1 MAKPST
7 ISSVASDE
15 LKFASHEMENLDVV
29 FMDSSSSVS
38 AIDETSERKR
48 SYCTCLSLRNMTL
61 GSFVETFHGSAPTC
75 IRVAQ
80 QCEQLY
86 FGSCLSDV
94 DVRSEHRGLAT
105 HLWSVLP
112 YHAENFMA
120 VSKTKL
126 CPSQKEI
133 LQHTKQK
140 RNYGNLW
147 KSWMQKSSID
157 DFIRGK
163 IQLMDEEMHSD
174 GNGVFFE
181 RLETSVIF
189 SSILSVPGYKQT
201 MEMHAD
207 QNSINYKIQGTSN
220 VAFSYYTWRHL
231 LLLAV
236 DEERKV
242 YVLFLV
248 YYCFNPADWRR
259 MKEQQPWNAMENLRE
274 DS

>member
-1 MAKPST
+1 MFEVNIVALRHICGQCCPIMRKHPAEICLFFTENFLINS
-7 ISSVASDE
+7 ISSSPWED
-15 LKFASHEMENLDVV
+15 
-29 FMDSSSSVS
+29 
-38 AIDETSERKR
+38 
-48 SYCTCLSLRNMTL
+48 
-61 GSFVETFHGSAPTC
+61 
-75 IRVAQ
+75 
-80 QCEQLY
+80 
-86 FGSCLSDV
+86 
-94 DVRSEHRGLAT
+94 
-105 HLWSVLP
+105 
-112 YHAENFMA
+112 
-120 VSKTKL
+120 
-126 CPSQKEI
+126 KEI